1 MEKWVTLG
9 VANLEGIYTLLVLRK
24 YKKTSISKADK
35 LKGAH
40 FPYKAKR
47 LLAKAFIR

>member
-9 VANLEGIYTLLVLRK
+9 VANLEGMLLVLRK

-47 LLAKAFIR
+47 PLAKAFIR